1 MEAIYIIEVFFDD
14 NYDYETQREKWVLR
28 EDEGGGAFRTFESAM
43 EAAKKF
49 IESITAGP
57 YQEFRSYGE
66 PIGYITKSGSYDDG
80 YLCGEFLVTVNK
92 LSLR

>member
-49 IESITAGP
+49 IESIAAGP

-66 PIGYITKSGSYDDG
+66 PIGYITKSGTWMDG
-80 YLCGEFLVTVNK
+80 WLHGEFWVTVNK